1 MHINIYLLSVLF
13 LWRTLI
19 DTISK
24 FKLLSWSQF
33 VSAALCLRPVRFHY
47 SKEESG
53 DESFLMTWVLFGKAY
68 IPLKWDF
75 PRDTYQR
82 TLHLHILIWER
93 KNNGL
98 SDRVFR
104 PQIRRQCPRIPR
116 GLSNISVETDKST
129 CFTCIICTLLFTVFQ
144 IAFTDIILNL
154 CHRCGRGCYLYSYIT
169 FPFLP

>member
-1 MHINIYLLSVLF
+1 MYVYINIYLLSVLF

-24 FKLLSWSQF
+24 FEQLSWSQF
-33 VSAALCLRPVRFHY
+33 VSAALCLRPIGFHY

-68 IPLKWDF
+68 IPLNF
-75 PRDTYQR
+75 PRDPYQR

-98 SDRVFR
+98 SDRVFLS
-104 PQIRRQCPRIPR
+104 PIRRQCPRIPR
-116 GLSNISVETDKST
+116 GYLIFLWRLTGNLFYLHYMYTAFYCVSN
-129 CFTCIICTLLFTVFQ
+129 CF
-144 IAFTDIILNL
+144 
-154 CHRCGRGCYLYSYIT
+154 HRHYLESLT
-169 FPFLP
+169 